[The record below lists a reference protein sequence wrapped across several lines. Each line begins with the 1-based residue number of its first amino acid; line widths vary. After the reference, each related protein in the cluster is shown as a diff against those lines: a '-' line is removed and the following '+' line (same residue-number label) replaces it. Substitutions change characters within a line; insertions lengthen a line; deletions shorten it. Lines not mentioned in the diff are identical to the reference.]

1 MARLWHLPDAIR
13 TALNSGHS
21 PTMSRHLFGRYSAR
35 SDADTRFG
43 ALNTELVVDAARS
56 VRRPPRWP
64 SYCAGAS
71 MLQFSASLFRMAA
84 ICAQKPA
91 PRDRMQ
97 NPAVLLPRIRLVVLG
112 HRRARS
118 LNPGS

>member
-43 ALNTELVVDAARS
+43 ALNTELVVDAARF
-56 VRRPPRWP
+56 VRRPP
-64 SYCAGAS
+64 
-71 MLQFSASLFRMAA
+71 
-84 ICAQKPA
+84 
-91 PRDRMQ
+91 
-97 NPAVLLPRIRLVVLG
+97 
-112 HRRARS
+112 ARS
-118 LNPGS
+118 VAKSGKLSGITGDGIATLTAHSVGAAQRRYL